1 MYAGK
6 VYLYLINVVILQSV
20 PKFCFQHFFLKISI
34 IIIST
39 FGPKL
44 HSYTRM
50 KKSLKR
56 SLKRQRF

>member
-1 MYAGK
+1 MCPE
-6 VYLYLINVVILQSV
+6 ILL
-20 PKFCFQHFFLKISI
+20 PTRFLKISI

-44 HSYTRM
+44 HSYTKM
-50 KKSLKR
+50 EKSLKR